1 MCATRLWIMASFLWV
16 LSGTPCPSSKP
27 NPDQAATWRCC
38 RGGAGLVVDVGA
50 NFGWYTLYSLALGC
64 RTLSFEPVPM
74 WREVLRIGVALN
86 RGFGARVRVVPRVVS
101 NRKGVVTL
109 AVPRP
114 EAADF
119 EGKGKLL
126 LGMTGM
132 VGPAGL
138 VKGYRLDGPQAVRVE
153 ANSTRLDDV
162 LTGSD
167 ANVCMLKADVEG
179 YEPQVL
185 LTAKKMLQQRRVWA
199 VQLELTRP
207 RDPLQTRANIHMLS
221 QLIANNFSIRQVAT
235 YRPAGGVVRDW
246 RAHSDTT
253 FASFSSF
260 PLSGV
265 SVAKAWGT
273 QFGFSTNVLAVRETT
288 VR

>member
-1 MCATRLWIMASFLWV
+1 
-16 LSGTPCPSSKP
+16 
-27 NPDQAATWRCC
+27 
-38 RGGAGLVVDVGA
+38 
-50 NFGWYTLYSLALGC
+50 
-64 RTLSFEPVPM
+64 M